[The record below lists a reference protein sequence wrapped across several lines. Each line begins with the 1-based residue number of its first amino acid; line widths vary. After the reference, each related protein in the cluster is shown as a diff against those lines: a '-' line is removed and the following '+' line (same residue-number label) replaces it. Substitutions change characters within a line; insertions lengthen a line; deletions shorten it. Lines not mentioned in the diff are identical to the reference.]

1 MRRVLSVSALLL
13 GIAMIWLW
21 SGTGRASLESLDRG
35 PDDATAQPEVE
46 IARDADVQR
55 QSVNEAGARP
65 TAQRSFDDYFEELVT
80 LGIDLWKAVEGS
92 RTDPGQQLLVET
104 IDAEMRELYD
114 EMIARIPGADETAL
128 LLRSSLEASDAGIR
142 EQIRRELL
150 NRLIRDGLQER
161 WQRGRSLG
169 NHAPS
174 DRLLAAILPTLS
186 QDQLIATDLGT
197 ASLKGRPYLGAAQEA
212 EVMHLI
218 ELSASEPFLVEVASS
233 LLLTLWDNMTERG
246 ERMAERLASLA
257 FLFKDDENPA
267 RRLAALEYLLTNEA
281 GQYRRLVI
289 DLVLAS
295 HDAELARLLAHSAAT
310 ALEPQLALEV
320 MNSMI
325 SLAGSSLMTPL
336 MVLGSKDSELL
347 GQAYEQRLADGVDA
361 QMRAE
366 LITGVGFA
374 GTANSVELA
383 KTALQYDPDPE
394 VVSRALFVL
403 SASGDIEL
411 AEQSLLRALDDPR
424 IGGDPVRLGGIV
436 HALHNLTGGGAI
448 NALHR
453 LGQRLAAMPN
463 LLPGD
468 RLELEKILA
477 RSLPQGRK

>member
-1 MRRVLSVSALLL
+1 
-13 GIAMIWLW
+13 
-21 SGTGRASLESLDRG
+21 
-35 PDDATAQPEVE
+35 
-46 IARDADVQR
+46 
-55 QSVNEAGARP
+55 
-65 TAQRSFDDYFEELVT
+65 
-80 LGIDLWKAVEGS
+80 
-92 RTDPGQQLLVET
+92 
-104 IDAEMRELYD
+104 
-114 EMIARIPGADETAL
+114 
-128 LLRSSLEASDAGIR
+128 
-142 EQIRRELL
+142 
-150 NRLIRDGLQER
+150 
-161 WQRGRSLG
+161 
-169 NHAPS
+169 
-174 DRLLAAILPTLS
+174 
-186 QDQLIATDLGT
+186 
-197 ASLKGRPYLGAAQEA
+197 
-212 EVMHLI
+212 
-218 ELSASEPFLVEVASS
+218 
-233 LLLTLWDNMTERG
+233 
-246 ERMAERLASLA
+246 
-257 FLFKDDENPA
+257 
-267 RRLAALEYLLTNEA
+267 
-281 GQYRRLVI
+281 
-289 DLVLAS
+289 
-295 HDAELARLLAHSAAT
+295 
-310 ALEPQLALEV
+310 
-320 MNSMI
+320 
-325 SLAGSSLMTPL
+325 MTPL